1 MLTSIWVGI
10 QLPSRPRILRHPD
23 WLYFK
28 DIGPENQK
36 GIHSWNHD
44 ISYPPPPSLRKVCR
58 LPTNWSN
65 YCNESICYWER
76 SIRFKRIR
84 QRLTRFRRNKSN
96 GKELVFFIAS
106 WGQHRLLISL
116 HHKLHLLCTEQ
127 SMYIYN
133 HTRCALI
140 VIYENRKLCS
150 LG

>member
-1 MLTSIWVGI
+1 MLKSI
-10 QLPSRPRILRHPD
+10 QCSRPGILRHPD

-106 WGQHRLLISL
+106 WGQHRLLNYT
-116 HHKLHLLCTEQ
+116 CCAQ
-127 SMYIYN
+127 SS
-133 HTRCALI
+133 RCIFITILAAHW
-140 VIYENRKLCS
+140 
-150 LG
+150 